1 MFHRA
6 WLLHWFFLFL
16 HCILL
21 LQHLF
26 LFLFYLLYFHIH
38 FLFSY
43 FLYSASF
50 ILLFLCSNYNW
61 HIFFFINPYCFLS
74 LFHISEVSYFF
85 SYCICISFCC
95 NVIHKDGQTYFYIH
109 NLIFLT
115 NLICYSF
122 FFFVLLF
129 NRTYLCSSLPLILF
143 TIQWKHER
151 LNNVYNLVMSL
162 YWFSEIFLLG
172 KDWICNTRKWCSTIV
187 ILLLY
192 F

>member
-50 ILLFLCSNYNW
+50 ILLFLCSNYNC

-122 FFFVLLF
+122 FFFILLF

-162 YWFSEIFLLG
+162 YWF
-172 KDWICNTRKWCSTIV
+172 
-187 ILLLY
+187 
-192 F
+192 